1 MRNPIDQLL
10 VHIYRA
16 SLYHHQA
23 AIGSD
28 RELRVTEV
36 VTFFRKQRHALPML
50 AVGGT
55 QDAGFSCRNAVF
67 IEYMAYTFA
76 ETHITGTAVTHD
88 GRECA
93 VIIVPYTLYR
103 GSFLLAFEIVEETI
117 FRLGIIRILLVPVWA
132 AFPLGITGEVHA
144 IASLRQPDEVEIVGE
159 YFYGRFR
166 ELDRDYLLRI
176 MAVSCQHEG
185 RGKCYGETV
194 LHFRIIKCDR
204 DICGPVRKVHIIT
217 Q

>member
-1 MRNPIDQLL
+1 
-10 VHIYRA
+10 
-16 SLYHHQA
+16 
-23 AIGSD
+23 
-28 RELRVTEV
+28 
-36 VTFFRKQRHALPML
+36 ML
-50 AVGGT
+50 AVCGT

-67 IEYMAYTFA
+67 IEYMAYPLA
-76 ETHITGTAVTHD
+76 ETHIVGTSVTHD

-93 VIIVPYTLYR
+93 VIIVPNTLNR

-185 RGKCYGETV
+185 RGQCYGDAV
-194 LHFRIIKCDR
+194 LHYQIIECNGDTWTVPEGTHYYS
-204 DICGPVRKVHIIT
+204 IMQVRVEAAGWDNNLKVK
-217 Q
+217 